1 MRIVDGRN
9 GAPVALG
16 GGRLVR
22 VDVRPGGD
30 GGPAGLRVLLV
41 ADALA
46 RALELGGTLV
56 RTGLVTPD
64 LPAGVRAHADA
75 LGIRPP
81 DALGAP
87 ARLARELGGG
97 RGIQVCAAG
106 LGQDTE
112 DADDTDDTDDG
123 VRVEVADADW
133 PEDADGG
140 PDPSVLRLALLGHPR
155 GTPLHLTGEQL
166 AEAAEALARRRK
178 AVARGADAPSRPVPD
193 AVRHELR
200 DAWEDDLDVPAVLGV
215 LDRLERS
222 DELPPG
228 ALFET
233 FVYADRLL
241 GLELARD
248 VGRTA

>member
-9 GAPVALG
+9 GVPVALG

-30 GGPAGLRVLLV
+30 GGPTGLRVLLV

-56 RTGLVTPD
+56 RTGLVAPD
-64 LPAGVRAHADA
+64 LPAGLRAHADA

-81 DALGAP
+81 DARGAP
-87 ARLARELGGG
+87 ARLASELGGG

-106 LGQDTE
+106 LGE
-112 DADDTDDTDDG
+112 ETDDG
-123 VRVEVADADW
+123 LCVEVADADW

-155 GTPLHLTGEQL
+155 ATPLHLTGEQL

-215 LDRLERS
+215 LDRLERG

-248 VGRTA
+248 VGRTP